1 MKYFRLAD
9 SYQGT
14 KMGTEARAGPA
25 QTTPEIIP
33 NLNTKEFYDCPHLTE
48 GRKEGV
54 NASCRENREVGV
66 LK

>member
-1 MKYFRLAD
+1 
-9 SYQGT
+9 
-14 KMGTEARAGPA
+14 MGTEARAGPA

-54 NASCRENREVGV
+54 NASCRGNREVGV
-66 LK
+66 LR